1 MDEMDYLLRSK
12 LERRVI
18 ALEADSPLEI
28 RLVSPPKVKPTLAD
42 RLLTMCLALWRDRL
56 LLSLFVAAVAMFAVT
71 WVLWAYYVRFQRVGE
86 VQQGQDGLDFAVRY
100 SPWLVVGDEESF
112 TVTMVNNGNVPLTE
126 VKAYLVFTGNLPVCT
141 TVDGS
146 NCAEF
151 DQLAVNE
158 RKTRTIKLLL
168 DGRTARG
175 AQAELKVVSKESGEI
190 SLGSYDFNIPRIPYL
205 KSSLRR
211 VVSSLNLAL
220 LPLLGWLLRGTL
232 KGALPEG

>member
-1 MDEMDYLLRSK
+1 MDEIDYLLRSR

-28 RLVSPPKVKPTLAD
+28 QVVAPPRVKPTLAD
-42 RLLTMCLALWRDRL
+42 RLLTMCLALWQDRL
-56 LLSLFVAAVAMFAVT
+56 LLFLFVAAVTMVAVT
-71 WVLWAYYVRFQRVGE
+71 WVLWAYYVRFQRVDE
-86 VQQGQDGLDFAVRY
+86 VQHGQAGLDFAVRC
-100 SPWLVVGDEESF
+100 SPWLVVGDEEPF
-112 TVTMVNNGNVPLTE
+112 TVTLVNNGNVPLTQ
-126 VKAYLVFTGNLPVCT
+126 VKAYLVFTSNLPVCT
-141 TVDGS
+141 TADGS

-168 DGRTARG
+168 DRRTARE

-190 SLGSYDFNIPRIPYL
+190 SLGSYDFDIPLIPHL

-211 VVSSLNLAL
+211 VMSSLNLAL

-232 KGALPEG
+232 KGVLPQG

>member
-1 MDEMDYLLRSK
+1 MDEMDYLLRSR

-28 RLVSPPKVKPTLAD
+28 RLISPPRVKPTLAD

-56 LLSLFVAAVAMFAVT
+56 LLFLFVVAVAMVAVT

-86 VQQGQDGLDFAVRY
+86 VQPGQAGLDFAVRC
-100 SPWLVVGDEESF
+100 SPWLVVGDEEPFS
-112 TVTMVNNGNVPLTE
+112 VTLVNDGDVPLTE
-126 VKAYLVFTGNLPVCT
+126 VKAYLVFTGTLPVCT
-141 TVDGS
+141 TLDGS

-151 DQLAVNE
+151 GELAVNE
-158 RKTRTIKLLL
+158 RKTRTIRLLL
-168 DGRTARG
+168 DKRTAG
-175 AQAELKVVSKESGEI
+175 KAQAELKVVSKESGEV
-190 SLGSYDFNIPRIPYL
+190 SLGSYDFDIPPIPYL

-211 VVSSLNLAL
+211 VASSLNLAL

-232 KGALPEG
+232 KGVLPEG

>member
-1 MDEMDYLLRSK
+1 MNEMDYLLRSR

-28 RLVSPPKVKPTLAD
+28 RLVSAPKVKPTLAD
-42 RLLTMCLALWRDRL
+42 RLLTKCLALWRDRL
-56 LLSLFVAAVAMFAVT
+56 LLFLFVAAVAMFAVT

-86 VQQGQDGLDFAVRY
+86 VQPGKAGLDFAVRY
-100 SPWLVVGDEESF
+100 SPWLVVGDEEPFS
-112 TVTMVNNGNVPLTE
+112 VTLVNNGGVPLTE
-126 VKAYLVFTGNLPVCT
+126 VKAYLVFTGTLPVCT
-141 TVDGS
+141 TLDGS

-151 DQLAVNE
+151 GELAVNE

-168 DGRTARG
+168 DRRTARE
-175 AQAELKVVSKESGEI
+175 AQAELKVVSKELGET
-190 SLGSYDFNIPRIPYL
+190 SLGFYNFNIPPVPYL
-205 KSSLRR
+205 KSSLRQ

-232 KGALPEG
+232 KGVLPEG